1 VKSGLAERLRA
12 TFLAELDEQ
21 LRVMNEDLLALE
33 ADPTDAEHLRS
44 LFRVAHT
51 LKGAA
56 RAVDVPA
63 IEEACHALET
73 MLGKARSGQTVLSR
87 PQFEILFAAADCLA
101 DAGQRMRAGE
111 DPSPLCFQRLHGLLG
126 AGQQNKPARNETR
139 ARSAAA
145 LGKQPARV
153 TEPVTDANALAPA
166 RAQDYL
172 RVESAKLDA
181 LLAAVEQLLIAVDG
195 TSLRAGETN
204 AVHELAANLADAT
217 RHLVRR
223 ARDTNGS
230 EQNGHSDHE
239 RVAKLHENVRVLLDR
254 SGRLTS
260 LATADARDLS
270 RVARGVAAATYG
282 LRMRPFSEAC
292 EALPRVV
299 RDLSATVGKSV
310 ALEVQGGD
318 AYADRVVLDGLR
330 EAILHLVRNAVDHGI
345 ETPTGRRRA
354 GKPEQGRITVAA
366 ALNGDRIVVTVQDD
380 GAGLDLPKI
389 RASLTRLGQPVPIDD
404 RDLVAA
410 LFQGGV
416 STRAQATAISG
427 RGVGLDLVRAAVE
440 RIRGSVDITSEPGK
454 GTTCTLE
461 SPLTLMTVRALLAK
475 VSSQIVAVP
484 TAHVDRVVRVAPQDV
499 RRAEGRDVLPA
510 ANGADERPIPVVSLA
525 RLLGP
530 PLVEHSVG
538 DRIHAIILR
547 AQSRRL
553 AVVVDELLDEQEI
566 VVRPLE
572 VGGVPLPHLSGVAV
586 LSGGRVALVADAE
599 QLLTAGVERDSVA
612 APLLRADAGGGARP
626 NRRVLVVDDSITT
639 RVLEQS
645 ILEAAGYT
653 VLTAVDGADAW
664 AFLQRDSC
672 DVVVADV
679 EMPRMDGFAL
689 CEAIRGSK
697 RWERLPIVLVTAL
710 EKEEQRARGLE
721 LGADAY
727 IGKSSFDQRT
737 LLETI
742 EQLLG

>member
-1 VKSGLAERLRA
+1 M
-12 TFLAELDEQ
+12 AELDEQ
-21 LRVMNEDLLALE
+21 LRVMNDDLLALE
-33 ADPTDAEHLRS
+33 ANPTDPERLRS

-56 RAVDVPA
+56 RAVDVPV

-73 MLGKARSGQTVLSR
+73 MLGRARSGEMVLSR
-87 PQFEILFAAADCLA
+87 PQFEILFAAVDSLA
-101 DAGQRMRAGE
+101 EAGQRMRAGE
-111 DPSPLCFQRLHGLLG
+111 DPSLLSFQRLHELLEP
-126 AGQQNKPARNETR
+126 GQENTAPATNKTR
-139 ARSAAA
+139 SPSAAA
-145 LGKQPARV
+145 RAKPPTHV
-153 TEPVTDANALAPA
+153 TEPPADANALAPA
-166 RAQDYL
+166 RAQDYV

-181 LLAAVEQLLIAVDG
+181 LLAAVEQLLIAVEG
-195 TSLRAGETN
+195 TSLRASETN
-204 AVHELAANLADAT
+204 AVHELAADLAAAT
-217 RHLVRR
+217 RHLARR

-230 EQNGHSDHE
+230 GGSGQNGHADHE
-239 RVAKLHENVRVLLDR
+239 RAAKLHENLRILLDR
-254 SGRLTS
+254 SGRLTG

-310 ALEVQGGD
+310 ALEVQGGE
-318 AYADRVVLDGLR
+318 AHADRVVLDGLR

-345 ETPTGRRRA
+345 ETPSGRRRA

-389 RASLTRLGQPVPIDD
+389 RASLTRLGRPVPIDD
-404 RDLVAA
+404 RDLVAT

-416 STRAQATAISG
+416 STRAQASAISG

-440 RIRGSVDITSEPGK
+440 RIRGSVDVTSEPGK

-461 SPLTLMTVRALLAK
+461 SPLTLMTVRALLVK
-475 VSSQIVAVP
+475 VGAQTVAVP
-484 TAHVDRVVRVAPQDV
+484 TDHVDRVVRVVPQDV

-510 ANGADERPIPVVSLA
+510 ASGADDRPVPVVSLA

-530 PLVEHSVG
+530 PLVERPVG
-538 DRIHAIILR
+538 AHVSAIILR
-547 AQSRRL
+547 VQARRL
-553 AVVVDELLDEQEI
+553 AVVVDELLGEQEI
-566 VVRPLE
+566 VVRALE
-572 VGGVPLPHLSGVAV
+572 VGGVPVPHLSGVTV
-586 LSGGRVALVADAE
+586 LAGGRIALVVDAD
-599 QLLTAGVERDSVA
+599 QLLATTVERGSVA
-612 APLLRADAGGGARP
+612 GPLLRAEGGDGARP
-626 NRRVLVVDDSITT
+626 RRRVLVVDDSITT
-639 RVLEQS
+639 RALEQS

-653 VLTAVDGADAW
+653 VFTAVDGADAW
-664 AFLQRDSC
+664 AFLQKDGC

-697 RWERLPIVLVTAL
+697 RVERLPVVLVTAL
-710 EKEEQRARGLE
+710 ETEEHRARGLE
-721 LGADAY
+721 VGADAY